1 LGIKNHMKTV
11 DKMHFIQKLTDE
23 KIENTKIFCIGYNKT
38 GTTSLTEFFKQN
50 GYSIA
55 PQIPFECNL
64 NSYFSKNYSTFIDMI
79 KEDYY
84 ENTFFQDVPFSLPN
98 FYKSL
103 DTEFENAKFILT
115 VRNDENQWYESLI
128 RFHKQEFNNLQEP
141 HNIKYVYQGWLTKT
155 LNKAYGSPKYDSYNP
170 QILKQSYINHIE
182 NVTEYFLKTNKLLI
196 LNLEI
201 DKVSKLENFI
211 GVKFN
216 SDKFP
221 KINTSQ

>member
-1 LGIKNHMKTV
+1 MALVDTHMK
-11 DKMHFIQKLTDE
+11 F
-23 KIENTKIFCIGYNKT
+23 FCIGYNKT

-55 PQIPFECNL
+55 PQKPFEYNL
-64 NSYFSKNYSTFIDMI
+64 NSYFSKNHSTFIDMI

-128 RFHKQEFNNLQEP
+128 RYHKQKFNNLKDP
-141 HNIKYVYQGWLTKT
+141 YNITYVYQGWITKI
-155 LNKAYGSPKYDSYNP
+155 LNNAYGSPKYDPYNS
-170 QILKQSYINHIE
+170 QALKQSYINHIE
-182 NVTEYFLKTNKLLI
+182 NATEYFLKKTNKLLI

-201 DKVSKLENFI
+201 DKVSKLENFLDI
-211 GVKFN
+211 KCT

-221 KINTSQ
+221 KINISK